1 MLHLPWLDTV
11 VLGHPVA
18 LWLLAAIVAG
28 STAGAIILAKAIFI
42 RRLATRAAQSET
54 RVDDAVLAVVRSLRG
69 FVILL
74 LAIGFAT
81 RTLELPVQAQ
91 TMVRTVLTI
100 ALAYQALVAAN
111 VVVDQWL
118 LARFTRPGLPHDSG
132 AGYGAV
138 RFAARVTLWTAILL
152 VALDNLGVEI
162 TTLVAGLGV
171 GGIAVALAVQ
181 SILGD
186 IFCSLSILFDKP
198 FEIGD
203 FIVVG
208 DHAGSVEHIGVKT
221 TRIRSLSG
229 EQLVFA
235 NSDLVA
241 SRVRNYKRMS
251 ERRVLFEIGVTY
263 DTTPEQAAEIPTV
276 VREIIERLAD
286 TRFDRAHFKAFGD
299 FALVFEVVYFVL
311 VPGYNEYM
319 DTQQMINLAILRAFA
334 ARNISFAYPTQ
345 TVYVQAVDEP
355 RAAA

>member
-11 VLGHPVA
+11 VLGHSVA
-18 LWLLAAIVAG
+18 LWLLAAIIAAT
-28 STAGAIILAKAIFI
+28 TASALILAKAIFV
-42 RRLATRAAQSET
+42 RRIAARAAQSET
-54 RVDDAVLAVVRSLRG
+54 RVDDAVLAVVRSLRS

-74 LAIGFAT
+74 LAIGFAA
-81 RTLELPVQAQ
+81 RVLELPAQAQ
-91 TMVRTVLTI
+91 AMVRGVLTL
-100 ALAYQALVAAN
+100 ALAYQSLVAAN
-111 VVVDQWL
+111 VVIDQWL
-118 LARFTRPGLPHDSG
+118 LARFARPGLPSDSG
-132 AGYGAV
+132 AGYGAI
-138 RFAARVTLWTAILL
+138 RFAARATLWTAILL
-152 VALDNLGVEI
+152 VALDNLGVQI

-208 DHAGSVEHIGVKT
+208 DLMGTVESIGVKT

-235 NSDLVA
+235 NSDLVG

-263 DTTPEQAAEIPTV
+263 DTTPEQVSAIPTIL
-276 VREIIERLAD
+276 REIIEGLAD

-299 FALVFEVVYFVL
+299 SALVFEVVYFVL
-311 VPGYNEYM
+311 VPDYNEYM

-334 ARNISFAYPTQ
+334 QRNISFAYPTQ
-345 TVYVQAVDEP
+345 TLYVQGTGEA